1 MQTAEALKE
10 IIHDR
15 SMAMDTGELGAVKGD
30 MWRDPLGTESS
41 VPLGTR
47 PWFLM
52 VLEEVPMAIVGG
64 LDLHR
69 KQITFDVLDTVSGE
83 VRRGRISPADR
94 QLFRGWLAELTGQQ
108 VELAVEGCTGWR
120 FVIEE
125 CQAAGVVAHLAEPA
139 EVAGLRGRRRHA
151 KTDRIDAR
159 HLRDLL
165 LEGRLPE
172 CWIPP
177 QLVLETRAKVRLY
190 KDLADQRTGWQQR
203 MHATLYHLGAPAQR
217 DLLSGD
223 RDRLTRIEGLSPA
236 ARQAITVALSMI
248 EALDAQIEPL
258 RAELIGFARRQPGC
272 RAIAAEYGI
281 GALTSVVIW
290 SEMGDARRFA
300 HSRDAVRH
308 AGLDIT
314 VYSSDSKRSP
324 GRLSRQGSPLLRWA
338 LYEAARCS
346 ARTGQPR
353 PRLLPSGRRPARRAT
368 RQGTRRRTRSPDEPD
383 AFTAEQFPA
392 VVADPAVVRFS
403 SSLWLQSPQV
413 QADVTAIPHLRL
425 PDLCSRRRAAGGP
438 GPC

>member
-1 MQTAEALKE
+1 
-10 IIHDR
+10 
-15 SMAMDTGELGAVKGD
+15 
-30 MWRDPLGTESS
+30 MWRDPLGTEAS
-41 VPLGTR
+41 VPSGTR

-94 QLFRGWLAELTGQQ
+94 QLFRGWLTELTGQQ

-139 EVAGLRGRRRHA
+139 EVAALRGRRRHA

-177 QLVLETRAKVRLY
+177 QVVLETRAKVRLY

-217 DLLSGD
+217 DLLAGD

-346 ARTGQPR
+346 ARTASPDHDYYRQVADRLGGQR
-353 PRLLPSGRRPARRAT
+353 AALSVARKLARRCHHRLRAL
-368 RQGTRRRTRSPDEPD
+368 GEHALAP
-383 AFTAEQFPA
+383 PA
-392 VVADPAVVRFS
+392 
-403 SSLWLQSPQV
+403 
-413 QADVTAIPHLRL
+413 
-425 PDLCSRRRAAGGP
+425 
-438 GPC
+438 

>member
-1 MQTAEALKE
+1 
-10 IIHDR
+10 
-15 SMAMDTGELGAVKGD
+15 
-30 MWRDPLGTESS
+30 MWRDPLGTEAS

-52 VLEEVPMAIVGG
+52 VLEEVPMAMVGG

-69 KQITFDVLDTVSGE
+69 KQITFDVLDTDTGE

-94 QLFRGWLAELTGQQ
+94 QLFRGWLAGLAGKQ

-165 LEGRLPE
+165 LDGRLPE

-217 DLLSGD
+217 DLLAGD
-223 RDRLTRIEGLSPA
+223 RDRLARIEGLSPA

-272 RAIAAEYGI
+272 RALQAEYGI
-281 GALTSVVIW
+281 GPLTSVVIW
-290 SEMGDARRFA
+290 SEIGDARRFT

-314 VYSSDSKRSP
+314 VYSSDTKRSP

-338 LYEAARCS
+338 LYEAARCA
-346 ARTGQPR
+346 ARAASPDHGYYRQVADRLGGQR
-353 PRLLPSGRRPARRAT
+353 AALSVARKLARRCHHRLRAL
-368 RQGTRRRTRSPDEPD
+368 GEHALAPPPPTRS
-383 AFTAEQFPA
+383 
-392 VVADPAVVRFS
+392 
-403 SSLWLQSPQV
+403 
-413 QADVTAIPHLRL
+413 
-425 PDLCSRRRAAGGP
+425 
-438 GPC
+438 